1 MIIKLNLKPKN
12 PSSVYFIEVVRPS
25 GMKTYI
31 GSSLEEIWVTDKSQ
45 LDSSQG
51 FTNKDINMEAIIDDI
66 RRQGTLID
74 KYDIIE
80 INEGE
85 I

>member
-12 PSSVYFIEVVRPS
+12 PSSVYFIELVRPS

-31 GSSLEEIWVTDKSQ
+31 GSSLEEIWATDKSQ
-45 LDSSQG
+45 LDLSQG
-51 FTNKDINMEAIIDDI
+51 FTNKDINIEAILDDI

-74 KYDIIE
+74 KYNIIE
-80 INEGE
+80 ISRGE

>member
-45 LDSSQG
+45 LDLSQG